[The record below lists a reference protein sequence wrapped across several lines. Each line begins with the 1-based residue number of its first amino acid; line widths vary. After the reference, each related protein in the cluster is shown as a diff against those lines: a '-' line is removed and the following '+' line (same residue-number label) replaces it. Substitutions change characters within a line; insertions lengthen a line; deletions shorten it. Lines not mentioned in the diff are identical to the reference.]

1 MAVFKSILYMISCMV
16 LLYFVCICRKTK
28 KRENLI
34 INIPIYIMLTAIGTP
49 LTVAL
54 AGLVGLKPGL
64 WTFTA
69 LNLIISGII
78 AYFVYKKGA
87 RQELYFDRFDLF
99 ANLGI
104 MAVTLATCVFQFGF
118 RLNIAF
124 GTCDAARHC
133 KWAFDHA
140 ETTEINGMYLT
151 KVISGTMINAFRPF
165 VDEKLLYKVF
175 IVFCIILYVI
185 SALAFYSLMRTLF
198 KDGRARYLAI
208 AFTLAYALGFP
219 RADLMYGFVYLGAG
233 ITLAGLLIYLV
244 ERYFNDELSPLFAV
258 IALSL
263 GAFAIGSCYVLYAP
277 IIYVAVF
284 ICICIKEFRDGKAAG
299 LEKKQLFT
307 KAFLRNFIIFIIP
320 SLLVIYYVAVRAFN
334 ISFDSFAAIGSEA
347 PAAADA
353 VSDSAGAFEVLKKGG
368 RVYFNGYWDFILF
381 APLVIF
387 GIYRQ
392 IKNRRIELCSVFLAA
407 VGAWVLLMHAAYA
420 AEIISSYY
428 FAKNHFL
435 LSLVY
440 FYSAAF
446 GAKELLRLDRKVIIR
461 SAAIW
466 AACAA
471 VCFIGAFALKTNA
484 NIFYIYYHNLS
495 WIAGMEPISDDIM
508 EFDEYV
514 GDNLAADGEII
525 PLIEDWHEY
534 ARWFHTFAKQ
544 PELMDYYSAPHET
557 TIAALENCEYRYIAV
572 ANGSTFYRDYPELID
587 CYARVYENGY
597 GFVVDTSA
605 EVAVQTEAEAEAAA
619 E

>member
-1 MAVFKSILYMISCMV
+1 MAVFKSVLYLLSCLV
-16 LLYFVCICRKTK
+16 LIYFVCVCRKSG
-28 KRENLI
+28 KRENLV
-34 INIPIYIMLTAIGTP
+34 INIPVYVMLTAIGTP
-49 LTVAL
+49 LVVAV

-64 WTFTA
+64 WTFTI
-69 LNLIISGII
+69 LNLIASGIL
-78 AYFVYKKGA
+78 AYFVYGKNM

-104 MAVTLATCVFQFGF
+104 IAVTLATCVFQFGLK
-118 RLNIAF
+118 LNIAF

-175 IVFCIILYVI
+175 LVFCIILYVI
-185 SALAFYSLMRTLF
+185 SAMAFYSLMRTVF
-198 KDGRARYLAI
+198 KNGRSKYLAV
-208 AFTLAYALGFP
+208 AFTLAYSLGFP

-233 ITLAGLLIYLV
+233 VTLAGLLIYLV

-263 GAFAIGSCYVLYAP
+263 GAFAIGSTYILYAP
-277 IIYVAVF
+277 IIYIAVF
-284 ICICIKEFRDGKAAG
+284 ICICIKTFRDGKAAG
-299 LEKKQLFT
+299 LEKKELFG
-307 KAFLRNFIIFIIP
+307 KAFLRNFVIFIIP
-320 SLLVIYYVAVRAFN
+320 TLLVVYYVAVRAFN
-334 ISFDSFAAIGSEA
+334 ISFDSFAALGSEA

-387 GIYRQ
+387 GIIRQ
-392 IKNRRIELCSVFLAA
+392 IKSRRIELCSVFLAA

-420 AEIISSYY
+420 ADIISSYY

-446 GAKELLRLDRKVIIR
+446 GAKELLKLDRKVIFR
-461 SAAIW
+461 STAVW

-471 VCFIGAFALKTNA
+471 VCFLGAFALKTNA

-495 WIAGMEPISDDIM
+495 WIANMEPIPDEIK

-514 GDNLAADGEII
+514 GDNFASDGEII

-534 ARWFHTFAKQ
+534 ARWFHTFADQ

-557 TIAALENCEYRYIAV
+557 TIEALESCEYRYIAV
-572 ANGSTFYRDYPELID
+572 AKNCTFYRAYPELLD
-587 CYARVYENGY
+587 CYARVYENEY
-597 GFVVDTSA
+597 GFLLDT
-605 EVAVQTEAEAEAAA
+605 TAEAAA
-619 E
+619 AIES